1 MALDSDISAADA
13 QLHVEFFIA
22 KDVEGWEG
30 KPFVRI
36 MAPGDKTNIIEQPVR
51 EDHKERFPRQWLY
64 FQMKQG
70 DGVPVVGTSLDDWQ
84 RDSKGEVSR
93 AQVEELRI
101 LKFQSVE
108 QVAAASDSQLQR
120 IGMGGPGL
128 RERAKAYLNTRHR
141 SESAEELEKTRSEL
155 ETLKAQMAELMAAQ
169 NAKRIGRPPKVAE
182 GG

>member
-22 KDVEGWEG
+22 KDVEGWDG

-64 FQMKQG
+64 FQMKNGEAQ
-70 DGVPVVGTSLDDWQ
+70 VPVVGTSLDDWQ

-101 LKFQSVE
+101 LKFQTVE

-128 RERAKAYLNTRHR
+128 RERAKSYLSVKHR
-141 SESAEELEKTRSEL
+141 SESAEELEKTRGEL
-155 ETLKAQMAELMAAQ
+155 ETLKAQMAELMAAR
-169 NAKRIGRPPKVAE
+169 KPGRPPKVAE

>member
-22 KDVEGWEG
+22 KDVEGWDG

-64 FQMKQG
+64 FQMKNNEIQ
-70 DGVPVVGTSLDDWQ
+70 VPVVGTSLDDWQ

-101 LKFQSVE
+101 LKFQTVE

-128 RERAKAYLNTRHR
+128 RERAKSYLNVKHR

-155 ETLKAQMAELMAAQ
+155 ETLKAQMAELMAAR
-169 NAKRIGRPPKVAE
+169 KPGRPPKVAE

>member
-1 MALDSDISAADA
+1 MLDSDVNNADA
-13 QLHVEFFIA
+13 QLHVEFYTREDGPN
-22 KDVEGWEG
+22 KGS
-30 KPFVRI
+30 PYVRI

-128 RERAKAYLNTRHR
+128 RERAKAYLASKFRN
-141 SESAEELEKTRSEL
+141 ESAEELEKTRSEL
-155 ETLKAQMAELMAAQ
+155 ETLKAQMAELMAAR
-169 NAKRIGRPPKVAE
+169 KPGRPPKVAE

>member
-128 RERAKAYLNTRHR
+128 RERAKSYLNTRHR

-169 NAKRIGRPPKVAE
+169 PKRVGRPPKVAE

>member
-1 MALDSDISAADA
+1 MALDSDIASADA

-22 KDVEGWEG
+22 KDVEGWDG
-30 KPFVRI
+30 KPFIRI

-70 DGVPVVGTSLDDWQ
+70 GDQPMVGTSLDDWQ

-93 AQVEELRI
+93 AQIEELRI

-128 RERAKAYLNTRHR
+128 RERAKSYLNTKHR

-155 ETLKAQMAELMAAQ
+155 ETLKAQMAELMAAR
-169 NAKRIGRPPKVAE
+169 KPGRPPKVAE